1 MLLIKRPVD
10 TVIRVYR
17 APNVTMLYPQV
28 MGHES
33 VNANTRMNI
42 TIRNRTTD
50 LVKSLIQPDMKTTID
65 GSFEIKNN
73 QRGILSL
80 SLTGLADFGG
90 AHPMTKVIS
99 LTMDTATGENYE
111 LHQLFK
117 PDDSYIGVINAEIEK
132 QIEQRGIPLLDG
144 FEGISPGQD
153 YYLSDSVLVVYY
165 QLYELSP
172 YAAGFPYFPI
182 PVWMLTEVIPENG
195 LLSRLNYFI

>member
-17 APNVTMLYPQV
+17 GPNVTMLYPQV

-42 TIRNRTTD
+42 TIRNRTME
-50 LVKSLIQPDMKTTID
+50 LVRSLIQPDMKTIID

-80 SLTGLADFGG
+80 VLVGLADFGG
-90 AHPMTKVIS
+90 AHPMTKAAS
-99 LTMDTATGENYE
+99 LTMDTATGENYA
-111 LHQLFK
+111 LHQLFV
-117 PDDSYIGVINAEIEK
+117 PDDRYKEIINTEIQR
-132 QIEQRGIPLLDG
+132 QIVLRQIPLLDG
-144 FEGISPGQD
+144 FKGISADQD
-153 YYLSDSVLVVYY
+153 YYVSDSVLVIYY

-182 PVWMLTEVIPENG
+182 PIYLLSDVIAEDG